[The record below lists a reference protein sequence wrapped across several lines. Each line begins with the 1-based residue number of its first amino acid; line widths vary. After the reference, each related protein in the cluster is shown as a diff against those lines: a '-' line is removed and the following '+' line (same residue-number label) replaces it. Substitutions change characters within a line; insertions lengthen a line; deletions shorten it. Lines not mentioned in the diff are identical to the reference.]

1 MSQMREIRIAP
12 SALNEMEKFA
22 PTDNERSAIFAVLL
36 ALKEQ
41 KKIPPLGRAAKTDLV
56 TGYKIAFQHPDTYRI
71 DVGRFRI
78 HYRIEDDT
86 IQVGYIGVY

>member
-12 SALNEMEKFA
+12 SALSQMEKFA
-22 PTDNERSAIFAVLL
+22 PTDSERAAIFAVLL

-41 KKIPPLGRAAKTDLV
+41 KKISPVARAAKTDLV
-56 TGYKIAFQHPDTYRI
+56 MGYKIAFQYPDTYRV

-78 HYRIEDDT
+78 HYRLEDDT